1 MIPLGPLGYA
11 LLGVLARKPSSG
23 YDLIRY
29 MEEPIGFFWHAR
41 RSQIYPEL
49 ARLEEAG
56 LVSHT
61 VVEQQDR
68 PDKKV
73 YQITPA
79 GLDTLRRWTTQP
91 ARAQPDRDEFM
102 LKIYSLWLAD
112 PREALAM
119 LHTRADYH
127 ARRLAR
133 YEEIQREME
142 RDWPPEARRLDSPKL
157 AAYATLQRGIQYER
171 SYADW
176 CRWLA
181 RMMEEQL
188 EHDSN
193 G

>member
-1 MIPLGPLGYA
+1 
-11 LLGVLARKPSSG
+11 
-23 YDLIRY
+23 

-56 LVSHT
+56 LISHT
-61 VVEQQDR
+61 LVEQQDR

-79 GLDTLRRWTTQP
+79 GLDTLRRWTIQP
-91 ARAQPDRDEFM
+91 PRVQPDRDEFM
-102 LKIYSLWLAD
+102 LKIYSIWLAD

-119 LHTRADYH
+119 LHARADYH
-127 ARRLAR
+127 ARRLTR
-133 YEEIQREME
+133 YEQIQREME
-142 RDWPPEARRLDSPKL
+142 HEWPPDARRFDSPKF

-176 CRWLA
+176 CHWIA
-181 RMMEEQL
+181 RTIEEQL
-188 EHDSN
+188 ERDSDR
-193 G
+193 